1 MCIEII
7 MLIDNILIIRYT
19 RISCFTERD
28 LHKKKIC
35 TTKSFRTPY
44 ICSFS
49 LSLSLSLVRSL
60 ARSLVLSH
68 SRSIHVRFLF
78 ATD

>member
-19 RISCFTERD
+19 RISCFTD